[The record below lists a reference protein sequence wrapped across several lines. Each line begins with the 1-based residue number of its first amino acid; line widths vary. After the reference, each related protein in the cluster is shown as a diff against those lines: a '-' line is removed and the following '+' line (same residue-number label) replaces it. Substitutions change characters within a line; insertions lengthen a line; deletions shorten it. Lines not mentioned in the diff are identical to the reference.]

1 MLHETTRTTDALGVD
16 PTTTGTQL
24 SAPEGTTGLDLAVTE
39 LEDLEAPGFWDTA
52 AGVGA
57 GAVVGY
63 GVVWGAVAFT

>member
-16 PTTTGTQL
+16 PTTGTQL
-24 SAPEGTTGLDLAVTE
+24 NAPESSTGLDQAVTE

-57 GAVVGY
+57 GAIVGY
-63 GVVWGAVAFT
+63 GAVWGAVAFT

>member
-1 MLHETTRTTDALGVD
+1 MLHENTLTTDALGVD
-16 PTTTGTQL
+16 PTTGTQL
-24 SAPEGTTGLDLAVTE
+24 VASETPAGLDLAVTE

-57 GAVVGY
+57 GTVVGY